1 METLLLRKK
10 INKNNPSNYAWLVYK
25 HNHDNLISCNELG
38 MKISVARMG
47 IHRFLADEWNDK
59 EIRWNVSNYPAL
71 KICQLKAEIWE
82 RFVMIIASKQYTNTD
97 VIKLEFYLIDK
108 NGNKITKSPLL

>member
-1 METLLLRKK
+1 MEKVDK
-10 INKNNPSNYAWLVYK
+10 IKQPSNYEWLVYK
-25 HNHDNLISCNELG
+25 HNHDDIISCDELG

-71 KICQLKAEIWE
+71 KICRLRAEIWE
-82 RFVMIIASKQYTNTD
+82 KFVRIIAAQPSVLTD
-97 VIKLEFYLIDK
+97 IGRLEFYLIDK
-108 NGNKITKSPLL
+108 NGEKITKNPLL